1 MATSGS
7 DAGAGV
13 SGMAEPPAPA
23 RAWVLLPVVWCL
35 WLLLSLVPA
44 LLVAPHLLS
53 PWPWLTRETAP
64 SAVLA
69 AMAFFLA
76 AVWPFWPALA
86 GRVRQKKGTGTFSEE
101 KKGTGTFSEKQEK
114 EPVPFFVP
122 FCRWLGVSALEFV
135 VLFALAVPFVL
146 VAWSVSGGR
155 LAVAP
160 AVVSVAGLGVFG
172 LGLRTAAAGMVPG
185 AARWLMFAAMLVCAG
200 PLVLGYAAAET
211 MGVSLPWLLEVSPVF
226 ELVRVGLDAWPE
238 ASWPR
243 IARLWLWPGVG
254 VVLAVVGVVEAR
266 RSRRDR
272 ELL

>member
-13 SGMAEPPAPA
+13 SGMAGPPAPA

-35 WLLLSLVPA
+35 WLLLSLVPT
-44 LLVAPHLLS
+44 LLVAPHILS
-53 PWPWLTRETAP
+53 PWPWLARETAP

-69 AMAFFLA
+69 AMAFFLT

-86 GRVRQKKGTGTFSEE
+86 G

-122 FCRWLGVSALEFV
+122 FCRWLGASALEFV

-160 AVVSVAGLGVFG
+160 AVVSVAGLGIFG

-185 AARWLMFAAMLVCAG
+185 AARWLMLAAMLVCAG
-200 PLVLGYAAAET
+200 PLVLEYAAAET

>member
-13 SGMAEPPAPA
+13 SGMAGPPAPA

-35 WLLLSLVPA
+35 WLLLSLVPT

-86 GRVRQKKGTGTFSEE
+86 GRVRQKKGTG
-101 KKGTGTFSEKQEK
+101 KKGTGSFSCFSEKV
-114 EPVPFFVP
+114 PVPFLQNASAV
-122 FCRWLGVSALEFV
+122 CRWLGASALEFV
-135 VLFALAVPFVL
+135 VLFSLAVPFVL

-172 LGLRTAAAGMVPG
+172 LGLRTAAEGMAPG
-185 AARWLMFAAMLVCAG
+185 AARWLMLAAMLVCAG

-238 ASWPR
+238 ALWPR

>member
-13 SGMAEPPAPA
+13 SGTAGPPALA

-35 WLLLSLVPA
+35 WLLLSLVPT

-53 PWPWLTRETAP
+53 PRPWLTRETAP

-76 AVWPFWPALA
+76 AVWPFWQVPA
-86 GRVRQKKGTGTFSEE
+86 GKKGTG
-101 KKGTGTFSEKQEK
+101 KKGTGSFSCFSEKV
-114 EPVPFFVP
+114 PVPFLQNASAVG
-122 FCRWLGVSALEFV
+122 RWLGAGALEFV
-135 VLFALAVPFVL
+135 VLFALAAPFVL

-160 AVVSVAGLGVFG
+160 AVVSVAGLGIFG

-185 AARWLMFAAMLVCAG
+185 AARWLMLAAMLACAG

-272 ELL
+272 EPL

>member
-13 SGMAEPPAPA
+13 SGMAGPPAPA

-35 WLLLSLVPA
+35 WLLLSLVPT

-53 PWPWLTRETAP
+53 PRPWLTRETAP

-86 GRVRQKKGTGTFSEE
+86 GRLG
-101 KKGTGTFSEKQEK
+101 
-114 EPVPFFVP
+114 VPRVGAVA
-122 FCRWLGVSALEFV
+122 RWLGASALEFV
-135 VLFALAVPFVL
+135 VLFSLAAPFVL

-160 AVVSVAGLGVFG
+160 AVVSVAGLGIFG

-185 AARWLMFAAMLVCAG
+185 AARWLMLAAMLVCAG

-211 MGVSLPWLLEVSPVF
+211 MGVSVPWLLEVSPVF

-238 ASWPR
+238 ALWPR

-254 VVLAVVGVVEAR
+254 VVLAVVGVVEAC